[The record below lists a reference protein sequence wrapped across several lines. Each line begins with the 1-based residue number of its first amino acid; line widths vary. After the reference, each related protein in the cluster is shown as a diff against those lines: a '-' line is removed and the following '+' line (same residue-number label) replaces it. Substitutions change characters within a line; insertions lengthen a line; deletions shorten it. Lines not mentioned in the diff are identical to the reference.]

1 MTSSF
6 VKINYLE
13 QINNV
18 IEIEVV
24 VNIYDFL
31 MKY

>member
-13 QINNV
+13 LINNE

-24 VNIYDFL
+24 VNIYDF
-31 MKY
+31 K